1 MIVVVQRHGTRLE
14 CGSSTIQLLRGW
26 IPLDFKG
33 AFEKARHGRRCCC
46 RDDGNTRS
54 SARHGGQGAAYAR
67 GLFFNGVHAGLNYK
81 F

>member
-33 AFEKARHGRRCCC
+33 AFGEKARHGRRGRC
-46 RDDGNTRS
+46 RDE
-54 SARHGGQGAAYAR
+54 
-67 GLFFNGVHAGLNYK
+67 
-81 F
+81 

>member
-33 AFEKARHGRRCCC
+33 AFGEKARHGRRGCC
-46 RDDGNTRS
+46 RDDADMAVKAPPAPEDCFSMS
-54 SARHGGQGAAYAR
+54 STPG
-67 GLFFNGVHAGLNYK
+67 
-81 F
+81 